1 MTGRVVTDKLPP
13 MPEGAPLEIPAE
25 VRAVIARAPAPGS
38 RAHGA
43 DADGPRCFR
52 LTRSIDTSGVT
63 LQRTLP
69 LPPGERVRVTIAL
82 PAPDP
87 DVALEPFA
95 VTGIVTDTRQASETD
110 RERDATART
119 TRIEFTALDDE
130 VRARITAYVQ
140 ERLGIPA

>member
-1 MTGRVVTDKLPP
+1 

-25 VRAVIARAPAPGS
+25 VRAVITHAPAPGS
-38 RAHGA
+38 RAHGT
-43 DADGPRCFR
+43 DGDGPRCFR
-52 LTRSIDTSGVT
+52 LTRSIDTGGVT
-63 LQRTLP
+63 LRRALP

-82 PAPDP
+82 PAADP

-95 VTGIVTDTRQASETD
+95 VTGIVTDTRQASETS
-110 RERDATART
+110 ERDASART

-140 ERLGIPA
+140 ERLGLPA

>member
-13 MPEGAPLEIPAE
+13 MPEAAPLEIPAE
-25 VRAVIARAPAPGS
+25 VRAVVARAPAPGS

-52 LTRSIDTSGVT
+52 LTRSIDSAGVT
-63 LQRTLP
+63 LRRPLP
-69 LPPGERVRVTIAL
+69 LPPGERVRVTLAL
-82 PAPDP
+82 PAADP
-87 DVALEPFA
+87 DLALEPFA
-95 VTGIVTDTRQASETD
+95 VTGLVSDQRADAE
-110 RERDATART
+110 RERDPTARS